1 MFKNKIFSCKT
12 THPIPLK
19 LLVEVLQ
26 NVIPETT
33 LIINGQDPEHP
44 SNYGLEIST
53 NDTSKTIF
61 IRLQLNGS
69 EFSQFHTKLLKYNIG
84 LNLSD
89 LNTIIFKTIDSST
102 TSIALSIS
110 ESDKQNLNIDI
121 CDEKKLKNTNF
132 KFKIMDLNYVYR
144 KPITTEYDVIITMSN
159 SEFHKICKEMSVMS
173 DYVDI
178 KCTEKQIIFTCV
190 GDIASRESVYKVE
203 NGGISIEWKS
213 DVKTKIVQAIF
224 ELKNIV
230 LFNKCNTLCQNI
242 IILMKNDYI
251 LSIIY
256 EIASFGRLNVSFSP
270 VKDEH
275 IKNTNYDYSDNEDDL
290 DDDIKLIT
298 SINEDLIIKKNKD
311 SDLDSNKEVKKS
323 KKTKK

>member
-1 MFKNKIFSCKT
+1 
-12 THPIPLK
+12 
-19 LLVEVLQ
+19 VEVLQ